1 MIVGV
6 AFAVRVCLRSL
17 CRGTICTNDTPAS
30 PRAAQRWAALT
41 WQHTKVKNKEQNKHK
56 TFYAVRLFFVRRTLS
71 LVYHYTVLSTYDE
84 TTGSAQDRTARL
96 GRDLQLLRSGAT
108 RTRIV
113 ALLTIPSGMYTSGVR
128 QRMIRR
134 AILLSSKIITS
145 LLQGKNDRVSKERW
159 LYHRPDWI
167 PKYYLTSANLWGR
180 FLFEAHNNLN
190 SLLLLSQYKRYRNNT
205 ERKHHPTTESEFI
218 F

>member
-30 PRAAQRWAALT
+30 PLATHAALT

-56 TFYAVRLFFVRRTLS
+56 TFNAVRLFFVRRTLS

-145 LLQGKNDRVSKERW
+145 LLQEKNDRVSKERW
-159 LYHRPDWI
+159 LYPTRLDFKI
-167 PKYYLTSANLWGR
+167 
-180 FLFEAHNNLN
+180 LFDI
-190 SLLLLSQYKRYRNNT
+190 SQSVR
-205 ERKHHPTTESEFI
+205 
-218 F
+218 

>member
-30 PRAAQRWAALT
+30 PRAAALT
-41 WQHTKVKNKEQNKHK
+41 WQHTKVLKNKEQNKHK

-145 LLQGKNDRVSKERW
+145 LLQEKNDRVSKERW
-159 LYHRPDWI
+159 LYPTRLDSKI
-167 PKYYLTSANLWGR
+167 
-180 FLFEAHNNLN
+180 LFDI
-190 SLLLLSQYKRYRNNT
+190 SQSVR
-205 ERKHHPTTESEFI
+205 
-218 F
+218 